1 MYTTFFGFTHK
12 PFQLTPDPEFLFL
25 SRVHKRALTYLD
37 YGVADNSGFI
47 LITGEIGTGKTTVI
61 RSLIKK
67 IPQDIKIARINNTK
81 VSSDQLISMIN
92 EEFGIYSKGDDKTQM
107 LSKLNDFIIS
117 QYAQGRR
124 SMIIID
130 EAQNL
135 TPNLLEEVRLLSN
148 LETDKSKLLQIILIG
163 QPELNALLSRP
174 DLEQLRQRIAV
185 NSHISPLTRD
195 EVEAYIL
202 HRLRVAGNEHAV
214 TFEDGSMDVLYS
226 FSRGI
231 PRLINIA
238 CDFLLLAAFADETK
252 VIDVTLV
259 KEITGDL
266 EINNPKTCAVPVR
279 EEDSVSREAV
289 EGMKTTL
296 VAILARLQNI
306 ETAFHELQKRS
317 DDVHHSVFLTN
328 EKKQE
333 LNRKEEDLKKK
344 EYQLLEREDF
354 LKKREENLSGLF
366 ERHLKVSSSGNI

>member
-135 TPNLLEEVRLLSN
+135 TPELLEEVRLLSN

-279 EEDSVSREAV
+279 EEDSVLREAL

-296 VAILARLQNI
+296 VAIQARLQNI

>member
-214 TFEDGSMDVLYS
+214 TFEDGSMDVLFS

-279 EEDSVSREAV
+279 EEDSVSREAL
-289 EGMKTTL
+289 EGMNTTL

-344 EYQLLEREDF
+344 ESQLLEWEDF
-354 LKKREENLSGLF
+354 LKKREENLSGLY
-366 ERHLKVSSSGNI
+366 ERHLKASSFGNI

>member
-135 TPNLLEEVRLLSN
+135 TPDLLEEVRLLSN

-279 EEDSVSREAV
+279 EEDSVSREAL